1 MYTVSVIATVI
12 ISIDSIRSAI
22 IDLILKLLDSIGV
35 DVSGIKKKRQ
45 DAKDAVAAYNEKNNA
60 NISIEEYNNMM
71 GYKSVQQK
79 GKEGVANT
87 WSAAWGYDSGTKND
101 IKDKTS
107 EVKLDNK
114 KSNKTR
120 KKLATIFSSIWQS
133 FGKSDFNYYA
143 EDENGNELSG
153 KEKLNAN
160 QLKFENLA
168 SEIIISLVT
177 LLDQADPEVISDV
190 YSNSH
195 DFVGF
200 VDSRNRLRKV
210 FNKGKEDPSTQF
222 NIDEEHASWKRIK
235 AIAGVCAIINEIFE
249 PLNDK
254 ATVTGI
260 IVSKMIPAYFTSKGS
275 DSDVIDWAN
284 ENVDNSVY
292 NLNMT
297 QYDAEESNY
306 IGAQAIGSET
316 TSGIEGVA
324 TNANANSK
332 LSPIKGK
339 LAAIFG
345 KGKNLVSNI
354 GDKVKDTPFGKIG
367 MKLSEIIDNAISSI
381 TGGFE
386 NVEDMFKNLSSKNKS
401 TNESIDTL
409 SLLPIDKKYWKINLD
424 KKNPLLS
431 SIFNFM
437 ESMNRVVKA
446 PFALAA
452 ASLGSGLD
460 TISSNVSESSGNSN
474 TSNNSNSGSDNSNTN
489 STSSSGTKSG
499 GMLSKLAKAGKSIG
513 KKVVSAFKGL
523 FGKGRD
529 DESGYGDDPYHIYQR
544 DYKGSFHTTGDSE
557 NQTIADSGCG
567 PAAAASLLRMYGK
580 DGDMNNA
587 VNYALN
593 NKYKEVDGGTY
604 PQYFNDY

>member
-1 MYTVSVIATVI
+1 
-12 ISIDSIRSAI
+12 
-22 IDLILKLLDSIGV
+22 
-35 DVSGIKKKRQ
+35 
-45 DAKDAVAAYNEKNNA
+45 
-60 NISIEEYNNMM
+60 M
-71 GYKSVQQK
+71 GYKSVKQK
-79 GKEGVANT
+79 GKEGAANAL
-87 WSAAWGYDSGTKND
+87 SAAWGYDSGTKND

-143 EDENGNELSG
+143 EDEDGNELSG

-168 SEIIISLVT
+168 SEIITSLVT

-210 FNKGKEDPSTQF
+210 FKKGKEDPSTQF

-316 TSGIEGVA
+316 ASGIEGVA

-424 KKNPLLS
+424 KKNPFLS

-460 TISSNVSESSGNSN
+460 TISSNASESSGNSN

-557 NQTIADSGCG
+557 NQTIADSACG
-567 PAAAASLLRMYGK
+567 PAAAPSMIRM
-580 DGDMNNA
+580 
-587 VNYALN
+587 
-593 NKYKEVDGGTY
+593 
-604 PQYFNDY
+604 